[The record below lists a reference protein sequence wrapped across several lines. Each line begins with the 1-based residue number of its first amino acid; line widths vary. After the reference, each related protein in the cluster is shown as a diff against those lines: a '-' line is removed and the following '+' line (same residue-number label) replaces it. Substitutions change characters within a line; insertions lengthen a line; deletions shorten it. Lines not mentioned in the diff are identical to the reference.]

1 MEYSNLHLQ
10 PPCGSESVGT
20 YIGSA
25 PRIETAARD
34 KAISFL
40 KNKKKTKLDECQKS
54 VAIYTERKKKPW
66 TFFFLRLRLVY
77 TTVGP
82 DTSAAQLTL
91 FIPCIRSVVNRLRLK
106 FFWLC
111 VLSSLFI
118 RSDADQR
125 HPTAQHPQCLETRI

>member
-1 MEYSNLHLQ
+1 MCRNNLKKKMFLLKRDKGKNKFLEYSNLHLQ

-40 KNKKKTKLDECQKS
+40 KNKKTKLDECQKS

-66 TFFFLRLRLVY
+66 TFFFSPSPSGVHDSR
-77 TTVGP
+77 
-82 DTSAAQLTL
+82 A
-91 FIPCIRSVVNRLRLK
+91 
-106 FFWLC
+106 
-111 VLSSLFI
+111 
-118 RSDADQR
+118 
-125 HPTAQHPQCLETRI
+125 